1 MGTYVIFHVLTLV
14 LTMAIL
20 DSINPCTF
28 AIYTSLL
35 IMASTIHGKTRR
47 QVKIVGLSFILGVFV
62 AYYLLGLGF
71 LAVLGFLDLISKVI
85 GLVAMVFG
93 LYLLL
98 TNVSSR
104 GCKIEVKHLKYVR
117 NAVNP
122 YLAFIIG
129 GFLGLTLLP
138 CSGGPY
144 VVTLTVMEKFKL
156 PYYYEI
162 ILLTIYN
169 TVFILPLA
177 LILAGIYHVW
187 KLVKGKERAI
197 KIIEGLILIGLGIY
211 IFFLWF

>member
-1 MGTYVIFHVLTLV
+1 MNAYATLQVLTLI
-14 LTMAIL
+14 LSMAIL

-35 IMASTIHGKTRR
+35 IMASTIHSKNHR

-62 AYYLLGLGF
+62 AYYLLGLGL
-71 LAVLGFLDLISKVI
+71 LAVLGFLNLIKVI
-85 GLVAMVFG
+85 GLAAIVLG

-98 TNVSSR
+98 INVSSK
-104 GCKIEVKHLKYVR
+104 GCEIEVKYLKYVR
-117 NAVNP
+117 SAVNP

-144 VVTLTVMEKFKL
+144 VVTLTAMEKFKL

-169 TVFILPLA
+169 IVFIMPLVF
-177 LILAGIYHVW
+177 IFTGIYHVW
-187 KLVKGKERAI
+187 KVVKGKERII
-197 KIIEGLILIGLGIY
+197 KIIEGLVLIGLGAY
-211 IFFLWF
+211 IFFL

>member
-1 MGTYVIFHVLTLV
+1 MNTYATLHVLTLV
-14 LTMAIL
+14 LSMAIL

-35 IMASTIHGKTRR
+35 IMASTIHGKNHK

-62 AYYLLGLGF
+62 AYYLLGLGL

-85 GLVAMVFG
+85 GLAAMALG

-98 TNVSSR
+98 TNVSGR
-104 GCKIEVKHLKYVR
+104 GCKIKVRHLKYVR
-117 NAVNP
+117 SAVNP

-129 GFLGLTLLP
+129 DFLGLTLLP

-169 TVFILPLA
+169 TVFIMPLV
-177 LILAGIYHVW
+177 LILTGIYHVW
-187 KLVKGKERAI
+187 KIVKGEERII
-197 KIIEGLILIGLGIY
+197 KIIEGLILIGLGTY
-211 IFFLWF
+211 IFFL